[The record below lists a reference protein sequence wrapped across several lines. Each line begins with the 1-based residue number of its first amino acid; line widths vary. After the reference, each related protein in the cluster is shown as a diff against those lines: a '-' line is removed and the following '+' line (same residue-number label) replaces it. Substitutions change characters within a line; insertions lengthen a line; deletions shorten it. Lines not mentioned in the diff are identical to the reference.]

1 MRIKCFLHASWG
13 FALCAVFA
21 ALAAVAVDLPWVYD
35 SSARTVVEV
44 KSVATANH
52 LGTFATMAGHWS
64 YPSTTSR
71 LQTTPWK
78 GIMIIVK

>member
-35 SSARTVVEV
+35 SSERTVVDV
-44 KSVATANH
+44 KSAGSANH
-52 LGTFATMAGHWS
+52 STEFASMAGHWS
-64 YPSTTSR
+64 YPSNTSR
-71 LQTTPWK
+71 LRTDAWH
-78 GIMIIVK
+78 GVMLIIR

>member
-1 MRIKCFLHASWG
+1 MSTKRVIVAAAGAAW
-13 FALCAVFA
+13 AVF
-21 ALAAVAVDLPWVYD
+21 AAVAVDLPWVYD
-35 SSARTVVEV
+35 SSERTVVDA
-44 KSVATANH
+44 KSAVSANH
-52 LGTFATMAGHWS
+52 LATFASMAGHWS